1 MKNKSVVIALLGL
14 IIVFT
19 SCGQRP
25 PGDQTEADSSTQTE
39 GAEVSQGPMVPV
51 EAMVIRKQTVEQNV
65 PLTGVAQP
73 VLAVDIIAEVSG
85 KVEKIIKKLGDAV
98 TPSDTLAVIDD
109 RIPLSNYRQAQAQA
123 LSAENNL
130 KIAELNLNSDEELLQ
145 AGDISQ
151 LAYENSLLA
160 KKSAE
165 ANHLSALANL
175 SLMEKTYED
184 TRLMSPIRGYVSR
197 KHIDLGTM
205 VSPGMPVYRV
215 VDLST
220 LKIEVGVPQSMI
232 SRVRVG
238 SEATIRFSALG
249 QDVYDGS
256 VRYVSPQADESTGA
270 FTAEIHVQ
278 NTRDM
283 RIKAGMTAKIDLIL
297 TELGEQLVIPNYAV
311 VTRNGS
317 RFAYRIENGTAKLT
331 EITAHTA
338 FGSQIVVDSG
348 LAEGDT
354 IVVVGMKNLG
364 VDTKVLIETVNTN

>member
-1 MKNKSVVIALLGL
+1 MKYTSILICMIGLVI
-14 IIVFT
+14 ISF
-19 SCGQRP
+19 SCGKP
-25 PGDQTEADSSTQTE
+25 PQTDTSENDSNTRTEAVNAS
-39 GAEVSQGPMVPV
+39 GALVVPV
-51 EAMVIRKQTVEQNV
+51 EAMVVRSKTVEQNV
-65 PLTGVAQP
+65 PFTGIAQP
-73 VLAVDIIAEVSG
+73 VLSVDIVAEVSG
-85 KVEKIIKKLGDAV
+85 KVEKIFTKLGDTV
-98 TPSDTLAVIDD
+98 TTSDTLAVIDD
-109 RIPLSNYRQAQAQA
+109 RIPLSNYRQAQAQR

-130 KIAELNLNSDEELLQ
+130 KIAELNLKSDAELLQ
-145 AGDISQ
+145 SGDISQ

-160 KKSAE
+160 KKTAE

-184 TRLMSPIRGYVSR
+184 TRITSPIRGHVSR

-205 VSPGMPVYRV
+205 VSPGMLVYRV

-220 LKIEVGVPQSMI
+220 IKIEVGVPQAII

-238 SEATIRFSALG
+238 SDANIHFSALG
-249 QDVYDGS
+249 QDVYEGT
-256 VRYVSPQADESTGA
+256 VKYVSPQADESTGS
-270 FTAEIHVQ
+270 FTTEIHVK
-278 NTRDM
+278 NSEDM

-297 TELGEQLVIPNYAV
+297 KELGQQLVIPDYAM

-317 RFAYRIENGTAKLT
+317 KFVYRIENDAARLT

-354 IVVVGMKNLG
+354 IVIVGMKNLG
-364 VDTKVLIETVNTN
+364 VETKVLVESVD